1 MGCFIATT
9 VRTHAVT
16 IGCSCC
22 AQIPFRLT
30 RMLIRAM
37 ETSGIEG
44 NYRITCEAVLR
55 VLRENK
61 DSLMAVLEV
70 PSLLWLCQCQ

>member
-1 MGCFIATT
+1 
-9 VRTHAVT
+9 
-16 IGCSCC
+16 
-22 AQIPFRLT
+22 
-30 RMLIRAM
+30 MLIRAM